1 MVQTIAGTT
10 RNPWILHMRKCAIH
24 YREEQAAKAK
34 ASSRDEA
41 PKPKRRLTKKTSPEE
56 AADKASSKDEAPK
69 PRRRLTKKTSP
80 EEALAAAA
88 APPPPPVVAVQRRRI
103 LKTMSEAAAALADI
117 HASTRAPPEAPP
129 AKPVR
134 RRLTAKTTPDKPKTR
149 LTKKTPT
156 IYSRWQ
162 SPP

>member
-1 MVQTIAGTT
+1 MVQTIASTT

-34 ASSRDEA
+34 ASARDEA

-56 AADKASSKDEAPK
+56 ALAADADKAKADKAKASSKDEAPK

-103 LKTMSEAAAALADI
+103 LK
-117 HASTRAPPEAPP
+117 
-129 AKPVR
+129 KC
-134 RRLTAKTTPDKPKTR
+134 RRLLPPSLIFTLPLALLLR
-149 LTKKTPT
+149 LLLPNLFAAD
-156 IYSRWQ
+156 
-162 SPP
+162 